1 MTTITQAEYARRHN
15 VSRKTVT
22 AWKTSGLITMTEGGV
37 DVEASDERLR
47 KYRNQYDERAQRGKA
62 PGVTQTAKRP
72 ARGPGNAVTGNTA
85 AGNSGLQGNAPSGR
99 LTELPIA
106 EIRRRLQELDWAQP
120 APTDEEL
127 RDRARQAA
135 RCVGLLAV
143 ESDLDDDGHWGGFQ
157 LRDPKHWDDPEAYP
171 DERVAHGFGF
181 ELSPLDVL
189 RLCRWEATLDGEG
202 GWEDDDCCTVDLAL
216 LPALAH
222 PHHEADRRPES
233 DLP

>member
-22 AWKTSGLITMTEGGV
+22 AWKASGLITMTEGGV
-37 DVEASDERLR
+37 DLEASDERLR
-47 KYRNQYDERAQRGKA
+47 KYRNQYDERAQRGKG
-62 PGVTQTAKRP
+62 PGVTQAATRP
-72 ARGPGNAVTGNTA
+72 VRRPGNTVTSNTA
-85 AGNSGLQGNAPSGR
+85 AGNSAVQANAPGQ

-106 EIRRRLQELDWAQP
+106 EIRRRLQELDWTQP
-120 APTDEEL
+120 APTDGDL
-127 RDRARQAA
+127 RDRARHAA

-157 LRDPKHWDDPEAYP
+157 LRDPKHWDDPDAYP

-181 ELSPLDVL
+181 ELTPFDVL
-189 RLCRWEATLDGEG
+189 RLCRWEATLEGEV
-202 GWEDDDCCTVDLAL
+202 GWEDDDCCTVDLTL
-216 LPALAH
+216 LAALAY
-222 PHHEADRRPES
+222 PHHATDRRPET